1 VGNQPVNLSM
11 TSDKLYLLTEAAE
24 AASTTVE
31 TIRQRIKRGKI
42 QAIKG
47 NDGRVRVHL
56 TEAEIE
62 ALRTGRPVD
71 QPTGQSTSQP
81 VENTSAI
88 NALEAHVQTLRE
100 QIERMRTDHAAE
112 VQRLRDDRA
121 AADARADA
129 ERDRLTADH
138 AAAVSKL
145 EQQLRAAVDRAG
157 KADARVDDVLAEVR
171 ALREALAKP
180 WWRKLLRR

>member
-1 VGNQPVNLSM
+1 M
-11 TSDKLYLLTEAAE
+11 ISDKLYLLTEAAE

-47 NDGRVRVHL
+47 NDGRVRVRL
-56 TEAEIE
+56 TDADIE
-62 ALRTGRPVD
+62 ALKTGRPVD
-71 QPTGQSTSQP
+71 QPTGQP
-81 VENTSAI
+81 VENTNVI

-112 VQRLRDDRA
+112 VQRLERQAA

-129 ERDRLTADH
+129 ER
-138 AAAVSKL
+138 
-145 EQQLRAAVDRAG
+145 
-157 KADARVDDVLAEVR
+157 
-171 ALREALAKP
+171 
-180 WWRKLLRR
+180 